1 MTNGETSMRLM
12 MWRTGLVAVGTAFLA
27 APSAQAADDFFTTVF
42 AKAQG
47 GTPCYGRTYD
57 DAHLK
62 SHSQQ
67 TIRRIEIDMD
77 KADANDRL
85 NTSENFELGIAV
97 MTTKS
102 SEWYGNAAYCK
113 GGAQSAE
120 CLLDGDGGRF
130 KLTAASDGAVRL
142 ETGDYGIGFEGEKD
156 FIELKAD
163 SGDDRV
169 FVLKP
174 GRTECDAATKYFD
187 EASKADA
194 E

>member
-1 MTNGETSMRLM
+1 MPRLM
-12 MWRTGLVAVGTAFLA
+12 WRVFWLAAVAVLFA
-27 APSAQAADDFFTTVF
+27 APDTNAGDDFFVTIF
-42 AKAQG
+42 ANAQG

-62 SHSQQ
+62 AHPEQKV
-67 TIRRIEIDMD
+67 RRIEIDMD
-77 KADANDRL
+77 KTDANERE
-85 NTSENFELGIAV
+85 NTAERFELGIAV

-113 GGAQSAE
+113 AGAESAE
-120 CLLDGDGGRF
+120 CYIDGDGGKF
-130 KLTAASDGAVRL
+130 KLTAAGDGAVRL
-142 ETGDYGIGFEGEKD
+142 ESGDYGIGFEGAKD
-156 FIELKAD
+156 FIELKGD

-174 GRTECDAATKYFD
+174 DRAECDAASKYF
-187 EASKADA
+187 EADTEKA